1 MTCFCDLCVC
11 WDLWRISWT
20 RSLQFEVP
28 VEKLAQPCKW
38 CRMNGLN
45 QELLRSVSTG
55 LSNTER
61 RAQWRSAAVQLQA
74 VDLELSLVLNT
85 SIQLPHPQPHP
96 PLFLY
101 FSSFSPATLPDPAA
115 SRSYLIFRERSG
127 VPLLLWRCVWGQNV
141 ATGRSA
147 CSRRDSRINGRRG
160 YEAAAGVTH
169 RVLWW
174 DLLGSQKLTSP
185 PCQLAPQR

>member
-1 MTCFCDLCVC
+1 MT
-11 WDLWRISWT
+11 
-20 RSLQFEVP
+20 
-28 VEKLAQPCKW
+28 
-38 CRMNGLN
+38 
-45 QELLRSVSTG
+45 LR
-55 LSNTER
+55 
-61 RAQWRSAAVQLQA
+61 AAVQLQA

-127 VPLLLWRCVWGQNV
+127 VPLLLWRCVLGQNV

-174 DLLGSQKLTSP
+174 DLLGSQKLDFSAMSACSTEVSSTSVFM
-185 PCQLAPQR
+185 CHHWHEESAAVVSFFLYFVNLECIRA